1 MRLVGAGLALPS
13 FHATDILQG
22 QGKPRP
28 YETLPWRRLYS
39 CHYI

>member
-13 FHATDILQG
+13 LRPGILQG

-28 YETLPWRRLYS
+28 YETLPWRLLYS